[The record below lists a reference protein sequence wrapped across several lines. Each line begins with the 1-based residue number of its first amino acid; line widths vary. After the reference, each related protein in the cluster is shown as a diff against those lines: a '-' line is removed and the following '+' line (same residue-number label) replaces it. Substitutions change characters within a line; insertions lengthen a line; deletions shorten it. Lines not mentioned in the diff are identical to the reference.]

1 MQNVVIRVK
10 GRIDEQ
16 WGEWFE
22 GLTIE
27 HTDEGDTVISG
38 PVRDQS
44 AAYGLLAKLR
54 DLGLQLETV
63 SISITRDEDIESN
76 S

>member
-10 GRIDEQ
+10 GRIDKQ
-16 WGEWFE
+16 WWEWFE
-22 GLTIE
+22 GLTVE

-54 DLGLQLETV
+54 DLGLQLESV
-63 SISITRDEDIESN
+63 SISKIGDEGLVSN